1 MTSLHTW
8 AESKPDEIA
17 LYLVDQDG
25 VKQTRTW
32 RELDTRS
39 ARIAHW
45 LVSQGLQAGDSIA
58 MLMENNLA
66 VLDLAWAAR
75 RVGLYYT
82 PINNHLTA
90 PEVAYVLGDC
100 GASLLFTSTAMAPL
114 AKAIGDTLAAKAD
127 AAAAPRGYCVDG
139 DLPGY
144 ASLEQALQG
153 VDASGELPARP
164 LGRDLLYSSG
174 TTGLPKGVKRP
185 MVPYA
190 DRDKP
195 EAEVASW
202 RRAYGFDENAVYLS
216 PAPFYHAAPLRYMM
230 RVTEVG
236 GVSVALAK
244 FDARTALGTIAKYRI
259 THSQWVPTMFVR
271 MLDLPEA
278 ERRSFDISSL
288 KVAIHA
294 AAPCPTHVKRQIIEW
309 FGPVVYEYYGG
320 SEGVGVTSINSADWL
335 SHPGSVGRAQVG
347 VPHILDDDGQEL
359 PAGQIGAVYFSGGPS
374 FEYHNDPEKTKRAYN
389 AQGWATY
396 GDIGHLD
403 EEGYLYLSDRRAD
416 LILSGGVNIYPAE
429 IENVL
434 MQHPAVADVAVIG
447 APDADFGECVLATV
461 QLHAGHQGS
470 LEMAEQLADF
480 CRQQLSGIKVPRRF
494 VFDHPLPRHENGK
507 LLRRVLKDHFR
518 DTPAG
523 GHAIKN
529 KRTGK

>member
-1 MTSLHTW
+1 MTSLHAW
-8 AESKPDEIA
+8 AQRKPNEVA
-17 LYLVDQDG
+17 LYLVDQQG
-25 VKQTRTW
+25 ETQTRTW
-32 RELDTRS
+32 QELDTRS
-39 ARIAHW
+39 ARIARW
-45 LVSQGLQAGDSIA
+45 LVDQGLEAGDSIA
-58 MLMENNLA
+58 MIMENNLA
-66 VLDLAWAAR
+66 VLELGWAAR
-75 RVGLYYT
+75 RAGLYYT

-90 PEVAYVLGDC
+90 TEVAYVLGDC
-100 GASLLFTSTAMAPL
+100 GARMLFTSVAMAPL
-114 AKAIGDTLAAKAD
+114 ASAIAETVKD
-127 AAAAPRGYCVDG
+127 ASALQCYCIDG
-139 DLPGY
+139 ELPGY
-144 ASLEQALQG
+144 ELLDSAIQD
-153 VDASGELPARP
+153 VDTSRP
-164 LGRDLLYSSG
+164 LPERPVGRDLLYSSG

-185 MVPYA
+185 MVPFA

-195 EAEVASW
+195 EPEVASW
-202 RRAYGFDENAVYLS
+202 RKAYGFDENSVYLS

-244 FDARTALGTIAKYRI
+244 FDARLALRTIEKYRV

-271 MLDLPEA
+271 MLDVPEE
-278 ERRSFDISSL
+278 ERRAIDISSL

-320 SEGVGVTSINSADWL
+320 SEGIGVTSINSADWL
-335 SHPGSVGRAQVG
+335 AHPGSVGRAQVG
-347 VPHILDDDGQEL
+347 VPHILDDEGNEL

-374 FEYHNDPEKTKRAYN
+374 FEYLNDPEKTRRAYN
-389 AQGWATY
+389 ERGWATY

-434 MQHPAVADVAVIG
+434 MQHPAIADVAVIG
-447 APDADFGECVLATV
+447 VPDAEFGESVLATV
-461 QLHAGHQGS
+461 QLHEGYEGS
-470 LEMAEQLADF
+470 ADMAEELAAF

-523 GHAIKN
+523 GHGVQGRRSAT
-529 KRTGK
+529 R